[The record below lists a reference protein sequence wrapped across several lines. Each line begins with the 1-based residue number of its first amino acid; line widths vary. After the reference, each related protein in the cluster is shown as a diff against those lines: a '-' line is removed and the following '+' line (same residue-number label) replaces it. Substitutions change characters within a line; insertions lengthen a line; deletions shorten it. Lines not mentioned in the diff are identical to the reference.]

1 MDEAPFSEAAL
12 KQALAEPCEL
22 DAALLTDI
30 EGASGPAGLRASGA
44 RRRRLAFVSLIR
56 VQGAE
61 LRWVSGLRAA
71 SLGFQPVQSLPVPAL
86 ATRALRRSVPWRL
99 VAGTC
104 ASLGVQ
110 GPAPRGQ

>member
-30 EGASGPAGLRASGA
+30 EGASGPVGLRANGA
-44 RRRRLAFVSLIR
+44 RRRRLAFVSPIR
-56 VQGAE
+56 VEGAG

-71 SLGFQPVQSLPVPAL
+71 SLDFQPVQSLPAPAL
-86 ATRALRRSVPWRL
+86 ASRAAPRSVPWRL
-99 VAGTC
+99 VAGRR
-104 ASLGVQ
+104 APLGVR
-110 GPAPRGQ
+110 GSALRGQ

>member
-30 EGASGPAGLRASGA
+30 EGASRPVGLRANGA
-44 RRRRLAFVSLIR
+44 RRRRLAFVSPIP
-56 VQGAE
+56 VQGAG

-71 SLGFQPVQSLPVPAL
+71 SLDFQPVQSLPAPAL
-86 ATRALRRSVPWRL
+86 ASWAAPRSVS
-99 VAGTC
+99 G
-104 ASLGVQ
+104 ASWPGDVHLSGIG
-110 GPAPRGQ
+110 GPR